1 MTLSSGRQYPIWRS
15 GRPNGERY
23 VRSGG
28 PRVLLSR
35 ASAATLADRAAG
47 IPSAP
52 PEPEIRPSSAVRP
65 GILSFVVTLVLAFVL
80 SYAAWQLHEGG
91 VGVVGAVTTVL
102 WTIPLSS
109 SLLGM
114 AGCLRTR
121 RVLKARRTQP
131 PVTPASEMLI
141 VVVPTIGRLD
151 TLPALERVVTSYRQH
166 LPAMFPRVRVDVVI
180 EENCPAR
187 DAILAMAGPRVRI
200 LTVPASYTTPR
211 GTRFKA
217 RANHFANV
225 RRIAEGEAT
234 DGVWVLHMDDDTGVG
249 PDTATELARFVGAQ
263 RRRDDPLHLAQ
274 GVLTFPREHATRRLI
289 WLADAVRPA
298 QDVSLYAITT
308 GRGTPLAG
316 LHGELLIVRA
326 NIEAEIGWDFGPRAV
341 VEDSQFALS
350 FAQRHPGRSGWFPG
364 RSFGATPASIVD
376 LLKQRERWAWG
387 LLELSADRRIPL
399 RYRLLLIH
407 NMIVWS
413 CGPMQHIGVIVVA
426 GSLLGDYS
434 TFPAIAALLPLW
446 AVNIGFQVWT
456 YWEGLSLNARASSQQ
471 HVRPFERLIQL
482 PLLPIFSLWEAAG
495 FLRGFVR
502 FIRHYEPA
510 FAVIAKP
517 L

>member
-1 MTLSSGRQYPIWRS
+1 M
-15 GRPNGERY
+15 
-23 VRSGG
+23 
-28 PRVLLSR
+28 
-35 ASAATLADRAAG
+35 
-47 IPSAP
+47 
-52 PEPEIRPSSAVRP
+52 
-65 GILSFVVTLVLAFVL
+65 SFLVTLGLAFAL
-80 SYAAWQLHEGG
+80 SYAAWEIHEGG

-121 RVLKARRTQP
+121 RVLRARRDEP
-131 PVTPASEMLI
+131 LVGPAPEILI

-151 TLPALERVVTSYRQH
+151 TLPALERVVASYRQH
-166 LPAMFPRVRVDVVI
+166 LPAMFPRMRVDVVI
-180 EENCPAR
+180 EENCAAR
-187 DAILAMAGPRVRI
+187 EAIAAMAGPLVRI
-200 LTVPASYTTPR
+200 LTVPANYSTPR

-225 RRIAEGEAT
+225 RRIAEGEAN
-234 DGVWVLHMDDDTGVG
+234 DDVWVLHMDDDTGVG

-263 RRRDDPLHLAQ
+263 RRKDPLHLAQ
-274 GVLTFPREHATRRLI
+274 GVLTYPREHATRRLI
-289 WLADAVRPA
+289 WLADAIRPS

-326 NIEAEIGWDFGPRAV
+326 SVEAEIGWDFGPRAV
-341 VEDSQFALS
+341 VEDSQFALA

-364 RSFGATPASIVD
+364 RSFGATPASVGD

-387 LLELSADRRIPL
+387 LLELSVDGRIPL
-399 RYRLLLIH
+399 KYRLLLIH

-413 CGPMQHIGVIVVA
+413 CGPAQHIGVIVVA
-426 GSLLGDYS
+426 GSLLGDYN

-456 YWEGLSLNARASSQQ
+456 YWEGLTLNARASTQQ
-471 HVRPFERLIQL
+471 RVRLLERLIQL

-510 FAVIAKP
+510 FAVISKP

>member
-1 MTLSSGRQYPIWRS
+1 
-15 GRPNGERY
+15 
-23 VRSGG
+23 
-28 PRVLLSR
+28 
-35 ASAATLADRAAG
+35 
-47 IPSAP
+47 
-52 PEPEIRPSSAVRP
+52 VRP
-65 GILSFVVTLVLAFVL
+65 GILSFVVTLVLAFAL
-80 SYAAWQLHEGG
+80 SYAAWQLHEDG
-91 VGVVGAVTTVL
+91 VGVTGVVTTVL

-109 SLLGM
+109 SVLGLV
-114 AGCLRTR
+114 GCMRTR
-121 RVLKARRTQP
+121 RVLKARRYEP
-131 PVTPASEMLI
+131 PMSPVPEMLI
-141 VVVPTIGRLD
+141 VVVPTIGRSD
-151 TLPALERVVTSYRQH
+151 TLPALQRVVASYCRY
-166 LPAMFPRVRVDVVI
+166 LPAMFPRLRIDVVI
-180 EENCPAR
+180 EENCAAR
-187 DAILAMAGPRVRI
+187 EAIGAMAGPLVRI
-200 LTVPASYTTPR
+200 LTVPATYTTHR

-217 RANHFANV
+217 RANHYANE
-225 RRIAEGEAT
+225 RRIADGEAT
-234 DGVWVLHMDDDTGVG
+234 GDVWVLHMDDDTGVG
-249 PDTATELARFVGAQ
+249 PDTATELARFVDAQ
-263 RRRDDPLHLAQ
+263 RSRREPLHLAQ

-289 WLADAVRPA
+289 WLGDAIRPA

-326 NIEAEIGWDFGPRAV
+326 SVEAEIGWDFGPRAV
-341 VEDSQFALS
+341 VEDSEFALK
-350 FAQRHPGRSGWFPG
+350 FARRYPGRSGWFPG
-364 RSFGATPASIVD
+364 RSFGAAPASVAD

-387 LLELSADRRIPL
+387 LLELSANRRIPL

-407 NMIVWS
+407 NMIIWS
-413 CGPMQHIGVIVVA
+413 CGPVQHIGVIVVA

-456 YWEGLSLNARASSQQ
+456 YWEGLTLNARASTQQ
-471 HVRPFERLIQL
+471 RVRLLERLIQL